1 MLLEKTSSV
10 SSIYMFFISILQQQI
25 LFLEAISSTEIE
37 SLSKSNFI
45 LIFQKFDQY
54 FQIIITLK
62 YEFLISTGIEYEWF
76 PK

>member
-62 YEFLISTGIEYEWF
+62 YEFLISTGIEYE
-76 PK
+76 